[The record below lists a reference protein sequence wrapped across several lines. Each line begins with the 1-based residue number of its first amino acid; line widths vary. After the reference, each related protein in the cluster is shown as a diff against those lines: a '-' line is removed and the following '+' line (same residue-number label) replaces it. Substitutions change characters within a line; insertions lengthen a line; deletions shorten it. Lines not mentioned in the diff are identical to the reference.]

1 VPIEIKSPG
10 EEQFI
15 SVKGVRQAAEN
26 KVILLARKASPTT
39 RDATSLVVG
48 YLPPNER
55 AEVGNLMDDIFSAFD
70 ITIGLI
76 DLRALLHLA
85 FGCLY
90 GGRRVEPSS
99 ILRLRGFINVIDA

>member
-1 VPIEIKSPG
+1 
-10 EEQFI
+10 
-15 SVKGVRQAAEN
+15 
-26 KVILLARKASPTT
+26 
-39 RDATSLVVG
+39 
-48 YLPPNER
+48 
-55 AEVGNLMDDIFSAFD
+55 MDDIFSAFD